1 MIALILGSNDKAG
14 GLGDIIDW
22 CCTVNM
28 FAEYE
33 PDECIIY
40 IDPNHIVIKS
50 KKLDTLWKQLSSLFD
65 RNIVLKIIDSNDYS
79 DILLDISQNK
89 TNSNI
94 INDRYFKTKGNKY
107 QKLLYLLGDF
117 PKIKVKD
124 YSEYFPDLPEKFVTM
139 QWDANL
145 KRRRCSKNKVKN
157 ITEFYENIGYKTIIV
172 GGQAEND
179 TLRNDLHK
187 IAYIMSKA
195 SLHAGVDSGFMH
207 LAKIVMP
214 SNKIHIYTSNFM
226 DPYISH
232 HLKNVLKAGA
242 VLNYSRYK

>member
-1 MIALILGSNDKAG
+1 MIALILGSNDKSG

-22 CCTVNM
+22 CCTLNM

-40 IDPNHIVIKS
+40 IHSNHSVIKS

-94 INDRYFKTKGNKY
+94 INDKYFKTKGNKY

-139 QWDANL
+139 QWDADQQ
-145 KRRRCSKNKVKN
+145 RRRCSEDKVKN

-172 GGQAEND
+172 GGKAKTD
-179 TLRNDLHK
+179 ILRNDLHK

-195 SLHAGVDSGFMH
+195 SLHVGVDSGFIH
-207 LAKIVMP
+207 LAKIIMP
-214 SNKIHIYTSNFM
+214 SNKIHVYTNFQ
-226 DPYISH
+226 H
-232 HLKNVLKAGA
+232 RLTHKLRNVLKAGA
-242 VLNYSRYK
+242 VLNYSRDK

>member
-1 MIALILGSNDKAG
+1 MQNLVISLNIKGIGLGDRIDWLCTANMIALRENDM
-14 GLGDIIDW
+14 
-22 CCTVNM
+22 CVS
-28 FAEYE
+28 
-33 PDECIIY
+33 IY
-40 IDPNHIVIKS
+40 KELAFIGWEEI
-50 KKLDTLWKQLSSLFD
+50 SSLFKP
-65 RNIVLKIIDSNDYS
+65 IEMSL
-79 DILLDISQNK
+79 
-89 TNSNI
+89 
-94 INDRYFKTKGNKY
+94 
-107 QKLLYLLGDF
+107 KLLPIYPSSSLNNLNYINYYTYNISEENKEYQDLLSFHKDF

>member
-1 MIALILGSNDKAG
+1 MIALILGSNDRSG

-22 CCTVNM
+22 CCTLNM

-40 IDPNHIVIKS
+40 IHSNHSVIKS

-124 YSEYFPDLPEKFVTM
+124 YSEYFHDLPEKFVTM
-139 QWDANL
+139 QWDAMGYY
-145 KRRRCSKNKVKN
+145 KRCTENEIKN

-172 GGQAEND
+172 GGKAKTD
-179 TLRNDLHK
+179 ILRNDLHK

-195 SLHAGVDSGFMH
+195 SLHVGVDSGFMH

-214 SNKIHIYTSNFM
+214 SNKIHIYTSNYM
-226 DPYISH
+226 HTNTSI

-242 VLNYSRYK
+242 VLNYSRDK